1 MAVNGKAKGSSF
13 ERKIAN
19 TLSARFEAALGMA
32 NGFRRNPDSGS
43 FFGGSNKIRTESYS
57 LDYAIFGDLICPRNF
72 TYSVE
77 CKHYKTPPSFQSVLK
92 HSVAQWDQW
101 LAQAQQD
108 ADASKRLMSLV
119 IKYNNVDI
127 MVFLK
132 QAIPGKYHNK
142 YKDFYVHLLDD
153 WLAQPDDHFLSSN
166 LTADTIDDNAI
177 TVTEVSDG
185 HQESCQ
191 TEAEKQVSGGRKHA
205 S

>member
-1 MAVNGKAKGSSF
+1 MAVNGKSKGSAF

-19 TLSARFEAALGMA
+19 RLSERFAEALGVS

-43 FFGGSNKIRTESYS
+43 FFGGSNKSRTESYS

-77 CKHYKTPPSFQSVLK
+77 CKHYKTPPSFQSVLN
-92 HSVAQWDQW
+92 HTVTQWDQW
-101 LAQAQQD
+101 LAQAEQD
-108 ADASKRLMSLV
+108 ALSSKRKMSLV

-132 QAIPGKYHNK
+132 EAIPGKYHNK
-142 YKDFYVHLLDD
+142 YKDFHVHLLDD
-153 WLAQPDDHFLSSN
+153 WLAQPDDHFLSSK
-166 LTADTIDDNAI
+166 LTADTPDDNAI
-177 TVTEVSDG
+177 TVTETENGSQKD
-185 HQESCQ
+185 SCK
-191 TEAEKQVSGGRKHA
+191 EDKHNGFQP

>member
-1 MAVNGKAKGSSF
+1 MAVNGKSKGSAF

-19 TLSARFEAALGMA
+19 TLSTRFKEALGVS

-43 FFGGSNKIRTESYS
+43 FFGGSNKVRTESYS

-92 HSVAQWDQW
+92 HTVTQWDQW
-101 LAQAQQD
+101 LAQAEQD
-108 ADASKRLMSLV
+108 AVSSKREMSLV

-132 QAIPGKYHNK
+132 QPIAGKYHNR
-142 YKDFYVHLLDD
+142 YKDFYIHLLDD
-153 WLAQPDDHFLSSN
+153 WLAQPDDHFLASN
-166 LTADTIDDNAI
+166 LTANAPDDNAI
-177 TVTEVSDG
+177 TVTETQDG
-185 HQESCQ
+185 SQESSSKEDQSNGFQ
-191 TEAEKQVSGGRKHA
+191 TS
-205 S
+205 

>member
-19 TLSARFEAALGMA
+19 TLSARFESALGVS

-43 FFGGSNKIRTESYS
+43 FFGGSNKVRTESYS

-92 HSVAQWDQW
+92 HTVTQWDQW
-101 LAQAQQD
+101 LAQAEQD
-108 ADASKRLMSLV
+108 AVSSKREMSLV

-132 QAIPGKYHNK
+132 QPIAGKYHNR
-142 YKDFYVHLLDD
+142 YKDFYIHLLDD
-153 WLAQPDDHFLSSN
+153 WLAQPDDHFLASN
-166 LTADTIDDNAI
+166 LTANAPDDNAI
-177 TVTEVSDG
+177 TVTETQDG
-185 HQESCQ
+185 SQESSSKEDQSNGFQ
-191 TEAEKQVSGGRKHA
+191 TS
-205 S
+205 